1 MVESFSYSIVD
12 YGLIHRNLAIA
23 RYDNR
28 HRVAPRRLHH
38 DTRICAAIRIRS
50 RRQTPV
56 KRRTRPLPPPRNQRV
71 GFRADEEDVYFRRFG
86 ARDSVGTFW
95 HAQLG
100 YEITARDIHCR
111 SLLIAPFC
119 IEAVGDQGTAVGK

>member
-12 YGLIHRNLAIA
+12 YGLVHCNLAIA

-38 DTRICAAIRIRS
+38 DTRIRTAIRPC
-50 RRQTPV
+50 RQTPV
-56 KRRTRPLPPPRNQRV
+56 RLPPPPPPPPRKQRV